1 VHVKSSICDFQLVSS
16 DSLVIGDPA
25 IGDLLM
31 IESVIS
37 GARRANP

>member
-1 VHVKSSICDFQLVSS
+1 VSS

-31 IESVIS
+31 IELVILS
-37 GARRANP
+37 ARRAPSLNPTINR

>member
-1 VHVKSSICDFQLVSS
+1 
-16 DSLVIGDPA
+16 LVIGDPA